1 MSGTGSLMIRN
12 LRKPSDYSKGVM
24 TQDELLRIAIAND
37 ANISGARA
45 GFQRGETIPI
55 SAQQLKSPAELQA
68 DIALQEKIAMDNLLR
83 LFSYREVGSVSGT
96 SRVDGERDTRGI
108 LGILTPDEIFTMNQ
122 AFPQIERAINKRF
135 AKGLLSP
142 TFFIEYL
149 RKFIEELE
157 ASKGVSTNLSMIT
170 NKFNALTDNLTDL
183 QAILPTKEQFD
194 MLDRNLYNAFK
205 DLPRYLVDPVLE
217 RLNRLEQ
224 NIPSRRDLERVSQD
238 SEINQFETLAIL
250 QDLTSNMPTQV
261 QIQKIIDDI
270 NSGRVDAIG
279 GFQELQNA
287 LSGISDAQLD
297 GLEELKRQ
305 IAESSRGVVSG
316 GDNIEILAQVVVGVQ
331 GVARLA
337 VAKTIGS
344 STGTPSKASFVYI
357 VNELGNEKLNQE
369 KLKLLSESNSGFRN
383 WYDTNIGG
391 KVQINRLADYIMENS
406 LQAPS
411 SAVSDATSR
420 ETFSTEKSG
429 FGLKAKN
436 GRIRTKKIG
445 AGVKYEPEPIYR
457 QLGKY
462 VINIQQLKERDILN
476 VKFPSLGR
484 IPQFKPTPISDIL
497 KEFILELLDTGK
509 VSNRIY
515 EQIPIEER
523 QLFEKIATG
532 AGIMN
537 ALKLK
542 RTISNE
548 DKEDNDRFTLLKGE
562 YLAGNN
568 SVALLKELRKLVVKF
583 MSQGKISKHDGM
595 NLLIELSV

>member
-12 LRKPSDYSKGVM
+12 LRKPSDYSKAVM

-37 ANISGARA
+37 ANVAGARA
-45 GFQRGETIPI
+45 GFQRGETMEL
-55 SAQQLKSPAELQA
+55 SQQQLKSPAELQA
-68 DIALQEKIAMDNLLR
+68 DLALQERTGLDNLLR
-83 LFSYREVGSVSGT
+83 LFQYREASS
-96 SRVDGERDTRGI
+96 I
-108 LGILTPDEIFTMNQ
+108 LAELNPDEIFTMNQ
-122 AFPQIERAINKRF
+122 SFPAIERDISKRF

-149 RKFIEELE
+149 RKFKEELE

-170 NKFNALTDNLTDL
+170 NKFNTLTDNISDL
-183 QAILPTKEQFD
+183 QAILPTRQQFD
-194 MLDRNLYNAFK
+194 NLERSLAIAFRQ
-205 DLPRYLVDPVLE
+205 LPDYLVQPVLE
-217 RLNRLEQ
+217 RLNRLQ
-224 NIPSRRDLERVSQD
+224 DTIPSRSELQTASQ
-238 SEINQFETLAIL
+238 NNETLQFQTFTMI
-250 QDLTSNMPTQV
+250 QELTSNMPTQQQV
-261 QIQKIIDDI
+261 QKIIDDI
-270 NSGRVDAIG
+270 ASGRVDAII
-279 GFQELQNA
+279 GFQEVQDA

-297 GLEELKRQ
+297 GLEDLKREL
-305 IAESSRGVVSG
+305 AESTSTALTG
-316 GDNIEILAQVVVGVQ
+316 GDNIEIEAQVIVGAPKI
-331 GVARLA
+331 ARLA

-344 STGTPSKASFVYI
+344 TTGTPSVKTFVYI
-357 VNELGNEKLNQE
+357 VNERGNEKLTDK
-369 KLKLLSESNSGFRN
+369 KLVSLMEENGALRN
-383 WYDTNIGG
+383 WYITNVGG
-391 KVQINRLADYIMENS
+391 RKVNLGDLKDYILTNS
-406 LQAPS
+406 LQAGS

-420 ETFSTEKSG
+420 ETFSTEKTG

-484 IPQFKPTPISDIL
+484 IPQFKPTPISDIM

-532 AGIMN
+532 AGILN

-548 DKEDNDRFTLLKGE
+548 DKEDNDRFVLLKGE

-568 SVALLKELRKLVVKF
+568 SVALLKELRKIVVKF

>member
-12 LRKPSDYSKGVM
+12 LQKPSDYSKGVM

-37 ANISGARA
+37 ANVAQARQ
-45 GFQRGETIPI
+45 GFQRGEVQALSP
-55 SAQQLKSPAELQA
+55 QQLKSPAELQA
-68 DIALQEKIAMDNLLR
+68 DQALQERTALDNLLR
-83 LFSYREVGSVSGT
+83 LFQYREASAII
-96 SRVDGERDTRGI
+96 GE
-108 LGILTPDEIFTMNQ
+108 LNPDEIFTMNQ
-122 AFPQIERAINKRF
+122 AFPQIERDINKRF

-149 RKFIEELE
+149 RKFKEELE
-157 ASKGVSTNLSMIT
+157 QSKGVSTNLSSIT
-170 NKFNALTDNLTDL
+170 NKFNTLTDNINDIR
-183 QAILPTKEQFD
+183 AILPTREQFAT
-194 MLDRNLYNAFK
+194 LEQRLANTFRQ
-205 DLPRYLVDPVLE
+205 LPDYIVRPVVE
-217 RLNRLEQ
+217 RINRLQE
-224 NIPSRRDLERVSQD
+224 NIPSSREFQRISADQELL
-238 SEINQFETLAIL
+238 QFETLTML
-250 QDLTSNMPTQV
+250 QDLTSTMPTRA
-261 QIQKIIDDI
+261 QIQQILDDI
-270 NSGRVDAIG
+270 NSGRVDAVI
-279 GFQELQNA
+279 GFQQVQDA
-287 LSGISDAQLD
+287 ISGVSDAQLD
-297 GLEELKRQ
+297 GLEELKRE
-305 IAESSRGVVSG
+305 IAESSTPSG
-316 GDNIEILAQVVVGVQ
+316 GDDINIIAQVVVGTREVP
-331 GVARLA
+331 RLA
-337 VAKTIGS
+337 VATTTTAS
-344 STGTPSKASFVYI
+344 GTPGTTQNIYVIRATGNQKLTKADVVQFSRKDTAF
-357 VNELGNEKLNQE
+357 
-369 KLKLLSESNSGFRN
+369 SN
-383 WYDTNIGG
+383 WYASNVGG
-391 KVQINRLADYIMENS
+391 AVNMGNLRDYILENS

-411 SAVSDATSR
+411 SAVSDATSK

-445 AGVKYEPEPIYR
+445 EGVKYEPEPTSR
-457 QLGKY
+457 TFGKY
-462 VINIQQLKERDILN
+462 VINIPQLKERDILN

-484 IPQFKPTPISDIL
+484 IPQFKPTPISDVM
-497 KEFILELLDTGK
+497 KEFILELLETGK

-523 QLFEKIATG
+523 QLFERIATG
-532 AGIMN
+532 AGILN

>member
-12 LRKPSDYSKGVM
+12 LQKPSDYSKAVM

-37 ANISGARA
+37 ANVAQARQ
-45 GFQRGETIPI
+45 GFQRGEVQALTP
-55 SAQQLKSPAELQA
+55 QQLKSPAELQA
-68 DIALQEKIAMDNLLR
+68 DQALQERTALDNLLR
-83 LFSYREVGSVSGT
+83 LFQYREASAII
-96 SRVDGERDTRGI
+96 GE
-108 LGILTPDEIFTMNQ
+108 LNPDEIFTMNQ
-122 AFPQIERAINKRF
+122 AFPQIERDINKRF

-149 RKFIEELE
+149 RKFKEELE
-157 ASKGVSTNLSMIT
+157 QSKGVSTNLSSIT
-170 NKFNALTDNLTDL
+170 NKFNTLTDNINDIR
-183 QAILPTKEQFD
+183 AILPTREQFAT
-194 MLDRNLYNAFK
+194 LEQRLANTFRQ
-205 DLPRYLVDPVLE
+205 LPDYIVRPVVE
-217 RLNRLEQ
+217 RINRLQE
-224 NIPSRRDLERVSQD
+224 NIPSSREFQRISADQELL
-238 SEINQFETLAIL
+238 QFETLTML
-250 QDLTSNMPTQV
+250 QDLTSTMPTRA
-261 QIQKIIDDI
+261 QIQKILDDI
-270 NSGRVDAIG
+270 NSGRVDAII
-279 GFQELQNA
+279 GFQQVQDA
-287 LSGISDAQLD
+287 ISGVSDAQLD
-297 GLEELKRQ
+297 GLEELKRE
-305 IAESSRGVVSG
+305 IAESSSTIIG

-331 GVARLA
+331 SVSRLA
-337 VAKTIGS
+337 VAKIIGS
-344 STGTPSKASFVYI
+344 STGTPSVQSFVYI
-357 VNELGNEKLNQE
+357 VNELGNEKLTAG
-369 KLKLLSESNSGFRN
+369 KLTKLAENNAGFRN
-383 WYDTNIGG
+383 WYASNVGG
-391 KVQINRLADYIMENS
+391 KVQLNRLSNYILENA

-411 SAVSDATSR
+411 SAMSDATDK

-445 AGVKYEPEPIYR
+445 EGLKYEPEPTYR
-457 QLGKY
+457 QFGKY
-462 VINIQQLKERDILN
+462 VINIPQLKERDILN

-484 IPQFKPTPISDIL
+484 IPQFKPTPISDIM
-497 KEFILELLDTGK
+497 KEFILELLETGK

-532 AGIMN
+532 AGILN

-548 DKEDNDRFTLLKGE
+548 DKEDNDRFALLKGE

>member
-1 MSGTGSLMIRN
+1 MSGTGSLLIRN
-12 LRKPSDYSKGVM
+12 LQKPSDYSKAVM

-37 ANISGARA
+37 ANVATARA
-45 GFQRGETIPI
+45 GFQRGEVQALTP
-55 SAQQLKSPAELQA
+55 QQLKSPAELQA
-68 DIALQEKIAMDNLLR
+68 DQALQERTALDNLLR
-83 LFSYREVGSVSGT
+83 LFQYREASAII
-96 SRVDGERDTRGI
+96 GE
-108 LGILTPDEIFTMNQ
+108 LNPDEIFTMNQ
-122 AFPQIERAINKRF
+122 AFPQIERDINKRF

-149 RKFIEELE
+149 RKFKEELE
-157 ASKGVSTNLSMIT
+157 QSKGVSTNLSSIT
-170 NKFNALTDNLTDL
+170 NKFNTLTDNINDIR
-183 QAILPTKEQFD
+183 AILPTREQFAS
-194 MLDRNLYNAFK
+194 LEQRLANTFRQ
-205 DLPRYLVDPVLE
+205 LPDYIVRPVVE
-217 RLNRLEQ
+217 RINRLQE
-224 NIPSRRDLERVSQD
+224 NIPSSREFQRISADQELL
-238 SEINQFETLAIL
+238 QFETLTML
-250 QDLTSNMPTQV
+250 QDLTATMPTRA
-261 QIQKIIDDI
+261 QIQQILDDI
-270 NSGRVDAIG
+270 NSGRVDAVI
-279 GFQELQNA
+279 GFQQVQDA
-287 LSGISDAQLD
+287 ISGVSDAQLD
-297 GLEELKRQ
+297 GLEELKRE
-305 IAESSRGVVSG
+305 IAESSSTTISG

-344 STGTPSKASFVYI
+344 STGTPSVQSFVYI
-357 VNELGNEKLNQE
+357 VNELGNEKLTE
-369 KLKLLSESNSGFRN
+369 KKLIALGEKNTGFRN
-383 WYDTNIGG
+383 WYASNIGSG
-391 KVQINRLADYIMENS
+391 KRTIGNLRDYILENS

-411 SAVSDATSR
+411 SAVSDATSK

-429 FGLKAKN
+429 YGLKAKN

-445 AGVKYEPEPIYR
+445 EGLKYEPEPTYR
-457 QLGKY
+457 QFGKY
-462 VINIQQLKERDILN
+462 VINIPQLKERDILN

-484 IPQFKPTPISDIL
+484 IPQFKPTPISDVM
-497 KEFILELLDTGK
+497 KEFILELLETGK

-532 AGIMN
+532 AGILN

>member
-12 LRKPSDYSKGVM
+12 LQKPSDYSKGVM

-37 ANISGARA
+37 ANVAQARA
-45 GFQRGETIPI
+45 GFQRGEVQALTP
-55 SAQQLKSPAELQA
+55 QQLKSPAELQA
-68 DIALQEKIAMDNLLR
+68 DIALQEKTALDNLLR
-83 LFSYREVGSVSGT
+83 LFQYREASAII
-96 SRVDGERDTRGI
+96 GE
-108 LGILTPDEIFTMNQ
+108 LNPDEIFTMNQ
-122 AFPQIERAINKRF
+122 SFPQIERDINRRF

-149 RKFIEELE
+149 RKFKEELE
-157 ASKGVSTNLSMIT
+157 QSKGVSTNLSSIT
-170 NKFNALTDNLTDL
+170 NKFNTLTDNINDIR
-183 QAILPTKEQFD
+183 AILPTREQFAT
-194 MLDRNLYNAFK
+194 LEQRLATTFRQ
-205 DLPRYLVDPVLE
+205 LPDYIVRPVVE
-217 RLNRLEQ
+217 RINRLQE
-224 NIPSRRDLERVSQD
+224 NIPSSREFQRISADQELL
-238 SEINQFETLAIL
+238 QFETLTML
-250 QDLTSNMPTQV
+250 QDLTSTMPTRA
-261 QIQKIIDDI
+261 QIQQILDDI
-270 NSGRVDAIG
+270 NSGRVDAVI
-279 GFQELQNA
+279 GFQQVQDA
-287 LSGISDAQLD
+287 ISGVSDAQLD
-297 GLEELKRQ
+297 GLEELKRE
-305 IAESSRGVVSG
+305 IAESSSTLRGG
-316 GDNIEILAQVVVGVQ
+316 ENIDIIAQVVVGTRAVP
-331 GVARLA
+331 RLA
-337 VAKTIGS
+337 VARAVLAS
-344 STGTPSKASFVYI
+344 GTPSTTQSIYI
-357 VNELGNEKLNQE
+357 IGEVGNQKLTLNELKA
-369 KLKLLSESNSGFRN
+369 LLSREEGFRN
-383 WYDTNIGG
+383 WYASKIGG
-391 KVQINRLADYIMENS
+391 VANLSNLKDYILENA

-411 SAVSDATSR
+411 SAVSDATSK

-445 AGVKYEPEPIYR
+445 EGLKYEPEPTYR
-457 QLGKY
+457 QFGKY
-462 VINIQQLKERDILN
+462 VINIPQLKERDILN

-484 IPQFKPTPISDIL
+484 IPQFKPTPISDVM
-497 KEFILELLDTGK
+497 KEFILELLETGK

-532 AGIMN
+532 AGILN

>member
-1 MSGTGSLMIRN
+1 MSGTGSMMIRN
-12 LRKPSDYSKGVM
+12 LRKPSDYSKAVM

-37 ANISGARA
+37 ANLSGARA
-45 GFQRGETIPI
+45 NFQRGEIVPI

-68 DIALQEKIAMDNLLR
+68 DLALQEKLGLDNLLK
-83 LFSYREVGSVSGT
+83 LFQYREASSIIA
-96 SRVDGERDTRGI
+96 E
-108 LGILTPDEIFTMNQ
+108 LNPDEIFTMNQ
-122 AFPQIERAINKRF
+122 SFPQIEREINKRF

-149 RKFIEELE
+149 RKFREELE
-157 ASKGVSTNLSMIT
+157 ASKGVSTNLSSIT
-170 NKFNALTDNLTDL
+170 NKFNALTDNLTDMM
-183 QAILPTKEQFD
+183 AILPTKEQFD
-194 MLDRNLYNAFK
+194 ELDRNLYTTFQ
-205 DLPRYLVDPVLE
+205 DLPRYLVEPVLE

-224 NIPSRRDLERVSQD
+224 NIPSKRDLQILSQD
-238 SEINQFETLAIL
+238 SEINQFETLAML
-250 QDLTSNMPTQV
+250 QDLTANMPTQV
-261 QIQKIIDDI
+261 QVQKIIDGI
-270 NSGRVDAIG
+270 TEGRFDATQ
-279 GFQELQNA
+279 GFQYLQDA
-287 LSGISDAQLD
+287 LAGISDAQLD
-297 GLEELKRQ
+297 GLEELKREINQSGKAGGQRDIDIVSQ
-305 IAESSRGVVSG
+305 ISLPIKSIPILALARRIKSGTPGGAVTVYKIFSNGSNEEIDRAGLERDYRDNLEFKDWYDATIRNKLSLSNLKTYITEAGGLSRTTSAESATDIGV
-316 GDNIEILAQVVVGVQ
+316 
-331 GVARLA
+331 
-337 VAKTIGS
+337 
-344 STGTPSKASFVYI
+344 
-357 VNELGNEKLNQE
+357 
-369 KLKLLSESNSGFRN
+369 
-383 WYDTNIGG
+383 
-391 KVQINRLADYIMENS
+391 
-406 LQAPS
+406 
-411 SAVSDATSR
+411 
-420 ETFSTEKSG
+420 KSG

-445 AGVKYEPEPIYR
+445 AGVKYEPEPTYR

-484 IPQFKPTPISDIL
+484 IPQFKPTPISDVL

-523 QLFEKIATG
+523 QLFERIATG
-532 AGIMN
+532 AGILN

-542 RTISNE
+542 RTVSNE

>member
-1 MSGTGSLMIRN
+1 MSGTGSMMIRN
-12 LRKPSDYSKGVM
+12 LRKPSDYSKAIM

-37 ANISGARA
+37 ANVSGARA
-45 GFQRGETIPI
+45 GFQRGEVIPI

-68 DIALQEKIAMDNLLR
+68 DLALQERMGLDNLLR
-83 LFSYREVGSVSGT
+83 LFQYREASSIIA
-96 SRVDGERDTRGI
+96 E
-108 LGILTPDEIFTMNQ
+108 LNPDDIFTMNQ
-122 AFPQIERAINKRF
+122 SFPQIEREISKRF
-135 AKGLLSP
+135 EKGLLSP

-149 RKFIEELE
+149 RKFKEELE
-157 ASKGVSTNLSMIT
+157 ASKGVSTNLSMIN
-170 NKFNALTDNLTDL
+170 NKFNALTDNITDMM
-183 QAILPTKEQFD
+183 AILPTRDQFTLLERD
-194 MLDRNLYNAFK
+194 LEATFR
-205 DLPRYLVDPVLE
+205 DLPRYLVEPVLD

-224 NIPSRRDLERVSQD
+224 SIPSKRDLEKVSQT
-238 SEINQFETLAIL
+238 IGMNQFETLSRI
-250 QDLTSNMPTQV
+250 QDLTSNMPTKY

-270 NSGRVDAIG
+270 NSGRIDTMS
-279 GFQELQNA
+279 GFQELQDA
-287 LSGISDAQLD
+287 LAGISDAQLD

-305 IAESSRGVVSG
+305 VAESSSTTLRG
-316 GDNIEILAQVVVGVQ
+316 GDNLDIEAQVIVGVE

-337 VAKTIGS
+337 VARVIGS
-344 STGTPSKASFVYI
+344 TTGTPSTQSFVYI
-357 VNELGNEKLNQE
+357 VNELGNERVTAKRLVT
-369 KLKLLSESNSGFRN
+369 LKNDFSGFRN
-383 WYDTNIGG
+383 WYETNIGRG
-391 KVQINRLADYIMENS
+391 ANLSDLKDYILQNA
-406 LQAPS
+406 LQAPGG
-411 SAVSDATSR
+411 AVSDATSK

-445 AGVKYEPEPIYR
+445 KGVNYEPEPTYR

-484 IPQFKPTPISDIL
+484 IPQFKPTPISDVL
-497 KEFILELLDTGK
+497 KEFILDLLDSGK
-509 VSNRIY
+509 VSHRIY
-515 EQIPIEER
+515 DQIPIDER

-532 AGIMN
+532 AGILN

-542 RTISNE
+542 RTVTTE
-548 DKEDNDRFTLLKGE
+548 DKDDNDRFTLLKGE